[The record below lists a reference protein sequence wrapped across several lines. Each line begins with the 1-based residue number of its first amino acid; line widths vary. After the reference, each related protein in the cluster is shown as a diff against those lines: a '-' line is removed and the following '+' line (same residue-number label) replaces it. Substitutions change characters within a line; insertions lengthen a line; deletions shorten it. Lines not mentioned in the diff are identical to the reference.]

1 MNSSR
6 SPCSRRVNNNNDD
19 DEQIND
25 EQDSHILVAP
35 PPPPPSTQA
44 SNHNNNK
51 RLDFDTDDGGK
62 SDGEYSCPPEKR
74 LRMSAPLSSS
84 MTALGACT
92 DLYLDCDRDS
102 RLHSGEPG
110 GQTAHEF
117 EIIDDIELDDD
128 DDGQC
133 IELGATSCIS
143 NGHES
148 LDLSSEDDDEE
159 YFDDNELYAL
169 LEEGVGSRKSG
180 SDGESKEDGSQGPIE
195 VQKIVLKER
204 GHDPFDILPE
214 GWIIV
219 THNSGMPVYLHKE
232 TRVCT
237 LSKPYFLG
245 PGSAR
250 KHDIPVSAI
259 PCLHY
264 TRELDKEQREDKEDS
279 DDAPEHINHSDNHSN
294 DSLTNSGADDIDP
307 PEQLNDYA
315 HSAVTKKGN
324 IIEVNQ
330 KENSPDADENSADQS
345 SNQDSSSKTPAVK
358 IECAEERKKE
368 NSLDPLELRKYCER
382 LFEFKMITVKKF
394 KTWKERR
401 RHMSLMKKQSRPA
414 LPSNTKLIT
423 CPVPS
428 GKGDD
433 KVNRRREFVLNPSG
447 KSYVC
452 ILHEYVQH
460 TMRVQPRYIFREVEN
475 AQTPYSATIVIN
487 DVEYGT
493 GFAGSKKAAKMEAA
507 KATLKVLIPEMNKM
521 TEDNKNYESEDL
533 SFFDEIK
540 IEDPRVYEL
549 CNKAGQPTP
558 YQILLECLRRNYGMG
573 DTQCQMDMKTLK
585 HQKSEFTMTVGK
597 HKASVVCK
605 NKREGKQQ
613 AAQAILQRL
622 HPHITSWGSL
632 LRLYGR
638 ISFKIIREK
647 KEEEQSIT
655 ELQSQAK
662 SNKPNTAVL
671 EKLREEMRKI
681 KLQRESIKSRG
692 KLRLE
697 SAVPI
702 GNVSGLDL

>member
-1 MNSSR
+1 METTA
-6 SPCSRRVNNNNDD
+6 SPSNADD
-19 DEQIND
+19 DEAQNSKD
-25 EQDSHILVAP
+25 ENCLKHILS
-35 PPPPPSTQA
+35 PSTQT
-44 SNHNNNK
+44 SNLTNNK
-51 RLDFDTDDGGK
+51 RLYFDSDDGRKNDIDYG
-62 SDGEYSCPPEKR
+62 CPSEKR
-74 LRMSAPLSSS
+74 PRISTPVSGII
-84 MTALGACT
+84 TCVEN
-92 DLYLDCDRDS
+92 YLDCDRES
-102 RLHSGEPG
+102 RLPSGEHSA
-110 GQTAHEF
+110 QTSHEF

-128 DDGQC
+128 GVGTD
-133 IELGATSCIS
+133 ISVRSYIS
-143 NGHES
+143 NGQES
-148 LDLSSEDDDEE
+148 LDLSTDEDNDDDEDDDEE
-159 YFDDNELYAL
+159 YLDDNEVYAW
-169 LEEGVGSRKSG
+169 LEEGVDSRKSG
-180 SDGESKEDGSQGPIE
+180 SDGELKDDGPHGPIE

-232 TRVCT
+232 SRVCT

-264 TRELDKEQREDKEDS
+264 SRELQKESQQGTPKDIEPLTITDIECTNGQDS
-279 DDAPEHINHSDNHSN
+279 DEPQLPIKSDFPVTSDN
-294 DSLTNSGADDIDP
+294 DSDGMN
-307 PEQLNDYA
+307 
-315 HSAVTKKGN
+315 
-324 IIEVNQ
+324 
-330 KENSPDADENSADQS
+330 
-345 SNQDSSSKTPAVK
+345 SNQECNTGPIDLDDNSKTPAVK

-368 NSLDPLELRKYCER
+368 NSLDPLELRKYCEKR
-382 LFEFKMITVKKF
+382 FEFKKITVKKF

-423 CPVPS
+423 CPVPAS
-428 GKGDD
+428 KGDD

-521 TEDNKNYESEDL
+521 TEDNKSYESEDL

-573 DTQCQMDMKTLK
+573 DTQCQMEMKTLK

-697 SAVPI
+697 SAVPV